1 MKQAYKS
8 GIEGREVLWWEW
20 DSLDKMNEFGE
31 NWCEEVSKYLEFKAT
46 TLDHWSI
53 DVKCEEE
60 PCNLQGPSLPQQNL
74 IDYPPTQEHNANVN
88 NVELGLIPLSNNLPN
103 LQSQNGDPS
112 TKHRQRKPRIT
123 WSDEEHMYVFKFWFL
138 FLFIL
143 IWNFI
148 LSETEICSILWCRL
162 FLLGI
167 QMCGMSWKRISQD
180 FVRTKTPSQLAS
192 HAQKF
197 FERQK
202 MLPSQRRRKSIHDIT
217 LPPHFYPHLVQ
228 NLSMQDLQVSTPI
241 QDFSMQDLQVPTP
254 IQDFSM
260 QDLQDPTLVQDF
272 SMQYT
277 HVQNFSMQNT
287 QVSNFNQPTNTP
299 GPRWSNSYYWSTCT
313 ILFKIPLMLKVFLMQ
328 DIQEQ

>member
-1 MKQAYKS
+1 
-8 GIEGREVLWWEW
+8 
-20 DSLDKMNEFGE
+20 
-31 NWCEEVSKYLEFKAT
+31 
-46 TLDHWSI
+46 
-53 DVKCEEE
+53 
-60 PCNLQGPSLPQQNL
+60 
-74 IDYPPTQEHNANVN
+74 
-88 NVELGLIPLSNNLPN
+88 
-103 LQSQNGDPS
+103 
-112 TKHRQRKPRIT
+112 
-123 WSDEEHMYVFKFWFL
+123 
-138 FLFIL
+138 
-143 IWNFI
+143 
-148 LSETEICSILWCRL
+148 
-162 FLLGI
+162 
-167 QMCGMSWKRISQD
+167 MCGMSWKRISQD

-299 GPRWSNSYYWSTCT
+299 GPRWSNSYY
-313 ILFKIPLMLKVFLMQ
+313 
-328 DIQEQ
+328 